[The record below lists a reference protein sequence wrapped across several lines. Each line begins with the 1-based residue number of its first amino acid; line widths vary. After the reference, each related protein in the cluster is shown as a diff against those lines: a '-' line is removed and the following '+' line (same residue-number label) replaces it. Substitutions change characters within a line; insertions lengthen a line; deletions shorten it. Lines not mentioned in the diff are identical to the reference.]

1 MSDFKEFLDKVLAPI
16 RGEAQDQAAPAA
28 IVPPPEP
35 KPVVKVPEDE
45 LLRRYI
51 AVANAVFAD
60 SLEHHAVPVFADALA
75 WELAQIAHRY
85 GSQAT
90 GDILRKFGNHLQR
103 LATADEAQREADKAK
118 GEGRLPN

>member
-60 SLEHHAVPVFADALA
+60 SVEHRAMPILADVLA
-75 WELAQIAHRY
+75 GELARIANRY
-85 GSQAT
+85 GALAT
-90 GDILRKFGNHLQR
+90 GDILEKFGVHLQR
-103 LATADEAQREADKAK
+103 LTAADDAQREADRAK